1 MSSRLP
7 ELRNPPP
14 ALPEM
19 PLHEK
24 IMFEKSL
31 LLPGEI
37 GPRPLYH
44 PSFDEPQGQA
54 PVYQAAAA
62 FPAPVYQAAAAYQA
76 PVYQAAAAFP
86 AFQAPKT
93 MAEIEV
99 RKKQHIFKD
108 LEGQLS
114 RKEITPDVFEK
125 EVALLNLSQ
134 DEMDEAGLFL
144 LNQEGGKRKSR
155 YSKTN
160 KRRRSRSNK
169 RSKSRSHKRQRH
181 RSNKRSRK

>member
-14 ALPEM
+14 ALPER
-19 PLHEK
+19 PSHEK
-24 IMFEKSL
+24 IIFEKSL

-54 PVYQAAAA
+54 PVQAAAA

-93 MAEIEV
+93 MAEINL
-99 RKKQHIFKD
+99 RRRQIKFKE
-108 LEGQLS
+108 LEGKLS
-114 RKEITPDVFEK
+114 RKEITSDVFDK
-125 EVALLNLSQ
+125 EVAPLDLSR
-134 DEMDEAGLFL
+134 DEMDEAGLFGL
-144 LNQEGGKRKSR
+144 YQKGGKRKSR
-155 YSKTN
+155 YLKTN
-160 KRRRSRSNK
+160 KRRRSRS
-169 RSKSRSHKRQRH
+169 KSRSNKRQRH